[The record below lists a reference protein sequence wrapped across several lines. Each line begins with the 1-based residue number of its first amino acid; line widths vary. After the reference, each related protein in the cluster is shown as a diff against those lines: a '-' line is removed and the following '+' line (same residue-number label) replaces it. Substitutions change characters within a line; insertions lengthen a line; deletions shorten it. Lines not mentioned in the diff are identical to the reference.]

1 MSDTQILDDIDDE
14 IVDVDFTKDER
25 FVFGDLGRNP
35 SKLMCA
41 VADDEVPLI
50 PESQWRFEAE
60 KFQGMGGGLD
70 RLVVN
75 IFDQGSEGSCVGNAT
90 VQCHQVMQAAQFG
103 KNNVVKLSAISL
115 YKRIGSS
122 PNSGAMVDDALEE
135 VQSRGIVPLDTPEN
149 RTKFGNV
156 VMPPRGY
163 FNSLPSGWENVA
175 KQFRSDERLIIQ
187 SEAALFSCLFRGFP
201 VVVGR
206 AGHSILYLRPVWTGS
221 KWLIKY
227 VNSWSDDWGERGFG
241 YDSASLF
248 RQSADWAFALRSIVV
263 PGDLLL

>member
-14 IVDVDFTKDER
+14 FVDVDFTKDER
-25 FVFGDLGRNP
+25 FVFGDRGRNP
-35 SKLMCA
+35 SKLFCA

-50 PESQWRFEAE
+50 PENQWRTEAE
-60 KFQGMGGGLD
+60 TLAGMGGGLD

-75 IFDQGSEGSCVGNAT
+75 VFDQGSEGSCVGNAT
-90 VQCHQVMQAAQFG
+90 TQCHQVMQAAQFG
-103 KNNVVKLSAISL
+103 KANVVKLSAISL

-135 VQSRGIVPLDTPEN
+135 IQSRGIVPLDTPEN
-149 RTKFGNV
+149 RAKFGNA
-156 VMPPRGY
+156 VMPPRG
-163 FNSLPSGWENVA
+163 FNTPLPHNWQEVA

-187 SEAALFSCLFRGFP
+187 SESALFSCLFRGFP

-206 AGHSILYLRPVWTGS
+206 AGHSILYLRPIWSGS

-227 VNSWSDDWGERGFG
+227 VNSWRDDWGDHGFG
-241 YDSASLF
+241 YDSVSLF
-248 RQSADWAFALRSIVV
+248 RESARWAFALRSILV
-263 PGDLLL
+263 PGGLLQ